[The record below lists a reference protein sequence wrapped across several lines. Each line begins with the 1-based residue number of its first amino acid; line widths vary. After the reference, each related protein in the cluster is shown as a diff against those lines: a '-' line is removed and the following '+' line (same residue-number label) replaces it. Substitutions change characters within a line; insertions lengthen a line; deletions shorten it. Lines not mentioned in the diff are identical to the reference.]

1 MTTTEQQVL
10 IDNLD
15 AISDQCK
22 AVLNRLKSKNDLE
35 EFDELVLNLQ
45 ELVVKRQNLL
55 NVLIADYSFTQR
67 DYLEHQLELTLSLEV
82 KAKLV
87 MNSLHSEIHL
97 GKKNQRQLDVYKSID
112 SDR

>member
-15 AISDQCK
+15 ASSEQCK
-22 AVLNRLKSKNDLE
+22 TVLNRLKSKNDLE

>member
-10 IDNLD
+10 IDDLD
-15 AISDQCK
+15 ATSEKCK
-22 AVLNRLKSKNDLE
+22 TVLNRLKNKNDIE

-45 ELVVKRQNLL
+45 ELVTKRQKLL
-55 NVLIADYSFTQR
+55 NILIADDSFVQR
-67 DYLEHQLELTLSLEV
+67 DYLERQLELTLSLEV

-87 MNSLHSEIHL
+87 LNSLHSEIHL
-97 GKKNQRQLDVYKSID
+97 GKKNQRQVNVYKSID

>member
-10 IDNLD
+10 IDDLD
-15 AISDQCK
+15 ATSEQCK
-22 AVLNRLKSKNDLE
+22 TVLNRLKNKNDIE

-45 ELVVKRQNLL
+45 ELVTKRQNLL
-55 NVLIADYSFTQR
+55 NVLIADDSFVQR
-67 DYLEHQLELTLSLEV
+67 DYLERQLELTLSLEV

-87 MNSLHSEIHL
+87 LNSLHSEIHL
-97 GKKNQRQLDVYKSID
+97 GKKNQRQVNVYKSID

>member
-10 IDNLD
+10 IDDLD
-15 AISDQCK
+15 ATSEQCK
-22 AVLNRLKSKNDLE
+22 TVLNGLKNKNDIE

-45 ELVVKRQNLL
+45 ELVTKRQKLL
-55 NVLIADYSFTQR
+55 NVLIADDSFVQR
-67 DYLEHQLELTLSLEV
+67 DYLERQLELTLSLEV

-87 MNSLHSEIHL
+87 LNSLHSEIHL
-97 GKKNQRQLDVYKSID
+97 GKKNQRQVNVYKSID